1 MRRTPAGG
9 SRKAKKPGLSEEQI
23 EEIREAF
30 NLFDTDH
37 SGSIDY
43 RELKAAMRALGF
55 EVKKEELKKMITDI
69 DADGSGQIEFPE
81 FLEMMTGK
89 VRAPR
94 LFFFDDRFLPARSIS
109 CAHAP
114 SCLSPSP
121 LQMGEKDTK
130 EEILKVFK
138 LFDDDS
144 TGKISFKNLK
154 RVAKELGENMTEEEL
169 QDMIDQADRDG
180 DGEINPDEFYRIMK
194 KRGDN
199 PLDDLL
205 DDDDD

>member
-1 MRRTPAGG
+1 MGA

-55 EVKKEELKKMITDI
+55 AVKKEELR
-69 DADGSGQIEFPE
+69 
-81 FLEMMTGK
+81 EMMTGK
-89 VRAPR
+89 
-94 LFFFDDRFLPARSIS
+94 
-109 CAHAP
+109 
-114 SCLSPSP
+114 
-121 LQMGEKDTK
+121 MGEKDTK

-138 LFDDDS
+138 LFDDDN

-169 QDMIDQADRDG
+169 QVMIDQADRDN